1 MSGKR
6 VATSTALQGDIVVNA
21 RAVALTSPYGT
32 EVPNA
37 TCQISLDCS
46 PEECGKNAIKFTT
59 GAVEGPDPVWE
70 EDAEFKLDFPEEPE
84 EFVMKIS
91 IFEDQGSK
99 GKITLGSCALAL
111 PIPKD
116 VWRGK
121 FARRLHTHESK
132 SSHHDKGPPPGA
144 VVLEVTFR
152 PLNSLIKL
160 RAAAKAPQRTRTRI
174 GETDG
179 FGAGTSHID
188 LENIGMNRSLD
199 SNGVVES
206 VPFSRPAQDRAG
218 SKDLSKSVKFDEKK
232 ASPPA
237 SPRTGRRRGVEA
249 AADIMSIPFD
259 FDPPEDTDLI
269 GTLKLCIASAWGLR
283 NADVGSKSDPYVK
296 VRVPTSQAKK
306 EPFITQVIDDTLEP
320 DWDEEREFFINWH
333 EPGPLE
339 LKFEIWDRDNGLDD
353 DLLGK
358 CSIQMP
364 TETAHIR
371 YICAVEDPKASPK
384 KQKQSKFAKGPKQMK
399 PGFQFDVHFWHLGQ
413 DQEEDYD
420 LEEKFADNVAARVDP
435 ERMARFDERI
445 IGLQKRLP
453 MLEKSL
459 AKAQAERDEVLAEY
473 EENKSVSQELEE
485 TLRYNEEI
493 KQHLQDMLIRSEDI
507 QELIEDYGIGDD
519 TGARLIG
526 IHPER
531 PPLLEEVFTLREA
544 AVWLVF
550 ERISEEPDHSLAH
563 VSQLEALLQHARP
576 SKPDSPMI
584 AGAPT
589 PATGALMLA
598 KKEERKKR
606 ERRKPKI
613 KDVLPLAT
621 KLNFNQVL
629 DTCNAMQFSTA
640 EWKRLLSYGEEEE
653 DEGGWLI

>member
-1 MSGKR
+1 M
-6 VATSTALQGDIVVNA
+6 
-21 RAVALTSPYGT
+21 
-32 EVPNA
+32 
-37 TCQISLDCS
+37 
-46 PEECGKNAIKFTT
+46 
-59 GAVEGPDPVWE
+59 
-70 EDAEFKLDFPEEPE
+70 
-84 EFVMKIS
+84 
-91 IFEDQGSK
+91 
-99 GKITLGSCALAL
+99 
-111 PIPKD
+111 
-116 VWRGK
+116 
-121 FARRLHTHESK
+121 
-132 SSHHDKGPPPGA
+132 
-144 VVLEVTFR
+144 
-152 PLNSLIKL
+152 
-160 RAAAKAPQRTRTRI
+160 
-174 GETDG
+174 
-179 FGAGTSHID
+179 
-188 LENIGMNRSLD
+188 
-199 SNGVVES
+199 
-206 VPFSRPAQDRAG
+206 
-218 SKDLSKSVKFDEKK
+218 
-232 ASPPA
+232 
-237 SPRTGRRRGVEA
+237 
-249 AADIMSIPFD
+249 
-259 FDPPEDTDLI
+259 
-269 GTLKLCIASAWGLR
+269 
-283 NADVGSKSDPYVK
+283 
-296 VRVPTSQAKK
+296 
-306 EPFITQVIDDTLEP
+306 
-320 DWDEEREFFINWH
+320 
-333 EPGPLE
+333 
-339 LKFEIWDRDNGLDD
+339 
-353 DLLGK
+353 
-358 CSIQMP
+358 
-364 TETAHIR
+364 
-371 YICAVEDPKASPK
+371 
-384 KQKQSKFAKGPKQMK
+384 
-399 PGFQFDVHFWHLGQ
+399 
-413 DQEEDYD
+413 
-420 LEEKFADNVAARVDP
+420 AARVDP
-435 ERMARFDERI
+435 ERMARFEERI

-473 EENKSVSQELEE
+473 EENKGVSQELEE